1 MNVSWSQI
9 RDLLE
14 RDCPGS
20 RVFQLFGFPGS
31 GRTFVLLYAAAH
43 EASENHRAVII
54 DCAPSSS
61 SSRLMGLVAHPRATR
76 NITLFS
82 VRSAWQ
88 LLETV
93 DDLELVRD
101 ERVVV
106 FVDNLLEALIVPGSE
121 RGDDAG
127 LVLSVLSRLRQIGQH
142 SAHPVFFS
150 NEARTTENK
159 RIKPFCSRVVEPY
172 VDASIIVERQAET
185 IWLYRY
191 DSISQNKMSLIS
203 PLHMPK
209 PRSEDDRSA

>member
-1 MNVSWSQI
+1 VQLLNIPWSQI
-9 RDLLE
+9 RARLE

-20 RVFQLFGFPGS
+20 RVFQFFGFPGS

-43 EASENHRAVII
+43 EASENCRVVIVDCSPSVSSNRLAV
-54 DCAPSSS
+54 
-61 SSRLMGLVAHPRATR
+61 LVAYPRATR

-93 DDLELVRD
+93 DDLDLVRD

-106 FVDNLLEALIVPGSE
+106 FVDNLLESLIVPGSE
-121 RGDDAG
+121 QGDNAS
-127 LVLSVLSRLRQIGQH
+127 LVLSALSRLRRIGQH
-142 SAHPVFFS
+142 SAHPVLFT

-159 RIKPFCSRVVEPY
+159 KIKPFCSRVVEPY
-172 VDASIIVERQAET
+172 VDVSIIVERQAET

-191 DSISQNKMSLIS
+191 DSASQNRMSLIS
-203 PLHMPK
+203 ALHMPK
-209 PRSEDDRSA
+209 LQS